1 MEALHLFLDNFADW
15 DSLVLIW
22 PLLWQGLQLT
32 VLLAV
37 VTLPI
42 AVAVGLLI
50 AVAYSFHHKW
60 LNVALLVWIDLF
72 RSFPVLVLL
81 ILIFY
86 GLPFLGL
93 RLPSFAACVLALV
106 LNNSGYYGEIFR
118 AGIESIPLGQ
128 REAARALGLHPIK
141 IIFLVILPQAIAK
154 VLAPLA
160 SNSLELVKSTSIAAL
175 VALPELL
182 RSARV
187 AQEQTYNPTPL
198 TAAAIIFFVLLWPF
212 ARWVARLERDMLMRQ
227 R

>member
-1 MEALHLFLDNFADW
+1 MESLQLFLDNFTNW

-32 VLLAV
+32 VMLSA

-42 AVAVGLLI
+42 AMVVGLAI
-50 AVAYSFHHKW
+50 AVLYSFHNKP

-93 RLPSFAACVLALV
+93 TLPSFAACVLALT
-106 LNNSGYYGEIFR
+106 LNHSGYYGEIFR
-118 AGIESIPLGQ
+118 AGIEAIPHGQ
-128 REAARALGLHPIK
+128 REAARALGLHPLK
-141 IIFLVILPQAIAK
+141 IIFLVILPQAIAR
-154 VLAPLA
+154 VAAPLA
-160 SNSLELVKSTSIAAL
+160 SNSLELVKTTSIAAL

-198 TAAAIIFFVLLWPF
+198 TAAAVLFFVMLWPF
-212 ARWVARLERDMLMRQ
+212 ARWVAKLERDMLKRQ

>member
-198 TAAAIIFFVLLWPF
+198 TAAAVIFFVLLWPF

>member
-1 MEALHLFLDNFADW
+1 MEGLHLFLDNFANW

-118 AGIESIPLGQ
+118 AGIESIPHGQ
-128 REAARALGLHPIK
+128 REAARALGLHPVK

-160 SNSLELVKSTSIAAL
+160 SNSLELVKSTSIAAM

>member
-1 MEALHLFLDNFADW
+1 VDLFLDNFANLE
-15 DSLVLIW
+15 SLQRIY
-22 PLLWQGLQLT
+22 PLLLQGLRLT
-32 VLLAV
+32 ALLAV

-50 AVAYSFHHKW
+50 GILYSLHHRW
-60 LNVALLVWIDLF
+60 LNVALIVWIDLF

-93 RLPSFAACVLALV
+93 TLGNFAAVVAALV

-118 AGIESIPLGQ
+118 AGIEAVPKGQ
-128 REAARALGLHPIK
+128 REAALALGLGRLQTV
-141 IIFLVILPQAIAK
+141 FLVILPQALRS

-160 SNSLELVKSTSIAAL
+160 SNSLELVKTTSIAAL

-198 TAAAIIFFVLLWPF
+198 TAAAVIFFVMLWPL
-212 ARWVARLERDMLMRQ
+212 ARIVAKLERDMLARS

>member
-1 MEALHLFLDNFADW
+1 VELFLDNFANLE
-15 DSLVLIW
+15 SLQRIY
-22 PLLWQGLQLT
+22 PLLLQGLRLT
-32 VLLAV
+32 ALLAV
-37 VTLPI
+37 VTLPL
-42 AVAVGLLI
+42 AMAAGLVIGIL
-50 AVAYSFHHKW
+50 YSLHHRW
-60 LNVALLVWIDLF
+60 LNVVLIIWIDLF

-93 RLPSFAACVLALV
+93 RLGNFSAVVAALV

-118 AGIESIPLGQ
+118 AGIEAVPKGQ
-128 REAARALGLHPIK
+128 REAALALGLGRLQTV
-141 IIFLVILPQAIAK
+141 FLVVLPQALRS

-160 SNSLELVKSTSIAAL
+160 GNSLELVKTTSIAAL

-198 TAAAIIFFVLLWPF
+198 TAVAVIFFVLLWPF
-212 ARWVARLERDMLMRQ
+212 ARLVARLERNMLARS

>member
-1 MEALHLFLDNFADW
+1 MEGIQLFLDNFANW
-15 DSLVLIW
+15 DSFVQIW

-32 VLLAV
+32 ALLAV

-50 AVAYSFHHKW
+50 AVAYSFHKKW
-60 LNVALLVWIDLF
+60 LNLALLVWIDLF

-128 REAARALGLHPIK
+128 REAARALGLHPVK
-141 IIFLVILPQAIAK
+141 VIFLVVLPQAIAK

-160 SNSLELVKSTSIAAL
+160 SNSLELVKSTSIAAM

-198 TAAAIIFFVLLWPF
+198 TAAAILFFVLLWPF
-212 ARWVARLERDMLMRQ
+212 ARWVAKLERDMLMRQ
-227 R
+227 K

>member
-1 MEALHLFLDNFADW
+1 MDLFLQNFANI
-15 DSLVLIW
+15 DSLMRIY
-22 PLLWQGLQLT
+22 PLLLQGLQLT
-32 VLLAV
+32 ALLGV
-37 VTLPI
+37 VSLPI
-42 AVAVGLLI
+42 AVAAGLFIGIVHSLQ
-50 AVAYSFHHKW
+50 HRW
-60 LNVALLVWIDLF
+60 LNVLLICWIDLF

-93 RLPSFAACVLALV
+93 KLGSFAAVVMALV

-118 AGIESIPLGQ
+118 AGIEAVPKGQ
-128 REAARALGLHPIK
+128 REAARALGLRRMHVV
-141 IIFLVILPQAIAK
+141 FLVVLPQAVRGI
-154 VLAPLA
+154 LAPLA
-160 SNSLELVKSTSIAAL
+160 GNSLELVKSTSIAAL

-198 TAAAIIFFVLLWPF
+198 TAAAIIFFLALWPF
-212 ARWVARLERDMLMRQ
+212 TRLVARLERDMLARS

>member
-42 AVAVGLLI
+42 AVAVGLLT

-118 AGIESIPLGQ
+118 AGIESVPLGQ